1 MKNPMDRLYRIQA
14 KEEMHN
20 ELEDRS
26 TETNESNY

>member
-1 MKNPMDRLYRIQA
+1 MDRLYRRIQA